1 MDSNS
6 EFIKKHGNAISKM
19 YLKESKST
27 YEIAQEFN
35 TYPNKIRRTLKTL
48 GVSLRDKSKAQTVAI
63 KNGRHEHPTRGKKR
77 SESEKIAISNGMSKF
92 WNDMEEEERARRCEI
107 SRKQWASMS
116 DEQRELLRKSATEA
130 VLKASKE
137 GSKIEK
143 YIYKGLTAEGY
154 EVIFH
159 KKNLVSDRK
168 LEVDLFL
175 PTLNLAIEIDGPA
188 HFLPIWGEEK
198 LQKHINA
205 DARKAG
211 LLLQSG
217 FVLIRLKNITK
228 NVSKAN
234 MAKSLDA
241 VVEEVKKVENKFPP
255 KSKRLIEI
263 EV

>member
-137 GSKIEK
+137 GSKIMKINYLDERVSQVEAGKWLQTTFIDYVEK
-143 YIYKGLTAEGY
+143 PFEEYDINYDYYI
-154 EVIFH
+154 
-159 KKNLVSDRK
+159 
-168 LEVDLFL
+168 
-175 PTLNLAIEIDGPA
+175 
-188 HFLPIWGEEK
+188 
-198 LQKHINA
+198 
-205 DARKAG
+205 
-211 LLLQSG
+211 
-217 FVLIRLKNITK
+217 
-228 NVSKAN
+228 SKA
-234 MAKSLDA
+234 
-241 VVEEVKKVENKFPP
+241 KK
-255 KSKRLIEI
+255 EI
-263 EV
+263 ESLEPNTNQLQLF